1 MSETKESMRTPLEKP
16 TVDMAPPPAWAIE
29 MSERMARGFDD
40 TNARL
45 AGIETTVDTLVDDKQ
60 VSNQRLARIEVRM
73 DKLEDRA
80 DQSSIRA
87 RSESDVNLKQDGA
100 IAQILTTVE
109 EIKAKPDTAA
119 VVLKE
124 VKGLAKTPTGQKLV
138 GAVVTVLLLALTFLA
153 ASLQRKVDAL
163 EERPATVQPAPT
175 VYLPAP
181 APAGA
186 P

>member
-1 MSETKESMRTPLEKP
+1 M
-16 TVDMAPPPAWAIE
+16 
-29 MSERMARGFDD
+29 ERRFDQ

-73 DKLEDRA
+73 DKMEERA

-87 RSESDVNLKQDGA
+87 REESGVNLQQDAA

-109 EIKAKPDTAA
+109 DLKKRPDTAA
-119 VVLKE
+119 IVLEKVTE
-124 VKGLAKTPTGQKLV
+124 LGKTPTGQKII
-138 GAVVTVLLLALTFLA
+138 GALVTVLLLALTFLA

-163 EERPATVQPAPT
+163 EERPTTVQPAPT
-175 VYLPAP
+175 VYLPVAAPP
-181 APAGA
+181 APANDGGA